1 MADRYEAV
9 KEYIVRLVMQKEAEQ
24 KAQRRTAV
32 RAAGRV
38 EHSVR
43 LALLRADPGGAA
55 DAFVQW
61 KDALYALQEAGGLT
75 TARKQG
81 GVGPVD
87 LLWEVAGEQMSTKY
101 FHRLGRQHPT
111 NGTCWHDVCEG
122 VHSRRRPP
130 RALSA

>member
-1 MADRYEAV
+1 MEVWAPDAPDSPWAARDKCEAV

-38 EHSVR
+38 EHSAR

-87 LLWEVAGEQMSTKY
+87 LL
-101 FHRLGRQHPT
+101 
-111 NGTCWHDVCEG
+111 
-122 VHSRRRPP
+122 
-130 RALSA
+130 